1 MSPPA
6 VNIHQPPPSSRKEP
20 LLQLYRHLSP
30 RRRRQ
35 AGLLLIFM
43 LVGAVAEVAT
53 IGAVLP
59 FLALVA
65 DPNGIDRFPRLAAAL
80 PAVGLSRGQNLLIPA
95 AAGFVLVAAIAAAI
109 RLALAWSSQR
119 FVFRLGF
126 DIGTAVY
133 RELLNKPYSY
143 HIAHNSSEIVSAIQ
157 KVQSVVTSMLMPVLQ
172 GITAAVIALFVL
184 AGLVM
189 VSPGVAFGAAL
200 GFGLIYTSVAVVT
213 RRQMRSSGRIVAQS
227 ATLRIKTVQEGVGAI
242 RDVILDHA
250 QDIYVQKFARIDSRL
265 RDAQAWIA
273 FNAAAPRFVVEAAG
287 MMLIAGLAVALSYG
301 EGGLADGLPVLGVL
315 ALGAQ
320 RLLPLLQQI
329 YIGYAQLAGQR
340 QTLLDVLAMLP
351 AEGTRPR
358 VRNDDTPPP
367 PFRNALTFE
376 GVGFRFA
383 ADAPLVLRGIDLT
396 IKKGA
401 RIGFIG
407 KTGSG
412 KSTIMDLAM
421 GLLSPTEG
429 RITIDGVPL
438 EGDARRGWQRQVA
451 HVPQSIYLADTS
463 ILENIAF
470 GMADGEANL
479 EQARTAAAKADIA
492 EFIESLPQQYATE
505 IGERGVRLSG
515 GQRQRLGIARAL
527 YKQASVLVFDEATSA
542 LDDATETSVMK
553 AIEGLSDDLTILI
566 IAHRLSTLRGC
577 NRIYRLANGAIAQ
590 QGTYAEVVEAA

>member
-1 MSPPA
+1 MS
-6 VNIHQPPPSSRKEP
+6 SSSSVPNDMSVPHSKP
-20 LLQLYRHLSP
+20 LFQLYRHLSP
-30 RRRRQ
+30 RRRGQ
-35 AGLLLIFM
+35 AWVLLAFM

-59 FLALVA
+59 FLALIA

-80 PAVGLSRGQNLLIPA
+80 PMLGLSRGQDLLIPA
-95 AAGFVLVAAIAAAI
+95 AVGFVSIAAIAALI
-109 RLALAWSSQR
+109 RLTLMWYSQK
-119 FVFRLGF
+119 FVFRLGY

-133 RELLNKPYSY
+133 RELLYKPYSY

-157 KVQSVVTSMLMPVLQ
+157 KVQNVVTNMLMPVIQ
-172 GITAAVIALFVL
+172 GITATVIALFVL
-184 AGLVM
+184 VGLM
-189 VSPGVAFGAAL
+189 LVSPGVAFGAAV
-200 GFGLIYTSVAVVT
+200 GFGLIYVCVAVVT
-213 RRQMRSSGRIVAQS
+213 KRQMWRSSRVVAQS

-250 QDIYVQKFARIDSRL
+250 QDIYLSKFSRVDTRL
-265 RDAQAWIA
+265 RDAQAHIA

-301 EGGLADGLPVLGVL
+301 RGGLAEALPVLGVL
-315 ALGAQ
+315 AIGAQ
-320 RLLPLLQQI
+320 RLLPLLQQM
-329 YIGYAQLAGQR
+329 YAGYVQLVGQR
-340 QTLLDVLAMLP
+340 QTLIDVLGMLP
-351 AEGTRPR
+351 ADPSARRERRST
-358 VRNDDTPPP
+358 TPPM
-367 PFRNALTFE
+367 PFRQALTFE

-396 IKKGA
+396 ICKGA

-429 RITIDGVPL
+429 RIMIDGIL
-438 EGDARRGWQRQVA
+438 LDGEARRGWQAQVA
-451 HVPQSIYLADTS
+451 HVPQSIYLSDTS

-470 GMADGEANL
+470 GMADGEADL
-479 EQARTAAAKADIA
+479 KRAKAAAVKADIA
-492 EFIESLPQQYATE
+492 DFIESLPERYATE

-542 LDDATETSVMK
+542 LDDATEASVMK

-577 NRIYRLANGAIAQ
+577 DRIYRLANGVIAQ
-590 QGTYAEVVEAA
+590 QGSYAEVVEAA